1 MQNHFLSLIFIV
13 SLVVCSSYSS
23 GPGLVGGKER
33 TGSPGAEGTCAN
45 CHLGGAFNAVTLLS
59 ILDSSGAI
67 INNYQAGHIYALKIN
82 ISATNA
88 KVFGFQGVALDA
100 SNKSVG
106 SFVVPSDVQMVKLS
120 GRNIIEQKSPKSTP
134 SWEVQW
140 KAPQN
145 NTGPIKFYFCGNA
158 CNGNKNSTGD
168 QAALVDLTLDVAT
181 SVQNVLTN
189 NISAFQCFFNNS
201 QELVAKIYL
210 MKSGNYKI
218 SLFDMTGRLVK
229 IEKHFMQFGENKLT
243 MDVRDYPSAIYIMN
257 IANENEQ
264 LSTKVLKLKQ

>member
-1 MQNHFLSLIFIV
+1 MQNRVLGLIFIV

-45 CHLGGAFNAVTLLS
+45 CHLGGSFNAVTSLS
-59 ILDSSGAI
+59 LLDSTGAI
-67 INNYQAGHIYALKIN
+67 INNYQAGHIYALKID

-88 KVFGFQGVALDA
+88 KVFGFQGVALDV

-145 NTGPIKFYFCGNA
+145 NAGPIKFYFCGNA

-210 MKSGNYKI
+210 KKSGNYKI

-229 IEKHFMQFGENKLT
+229 NEKYFMQQGENIIRLISS
-243 MDVRDYPSAIYIMN
+243 PINSGIYIIN

-264 LSTKVLKLKQ
+264 HSTKVLKLNQ

>member
-1 MQNHFLSLIFIV
+1 MQNRVLSLIFIV

-45 CHLGGAFNAVTLLS
+45 CHLGGSFNAVTSLS

-67 INNYQAGHIYALKIN
+67 INSYQAGQTYALKID

-88 KVFGFQGVALDA
+88 KVFGFQGVALDG

-145 NTGPIKFYFCGNA
+145 NAGPITFYFCGNA

-168 QAALVDLTLDVAT
+168 QAALADLILDVAT
-181 SVQNVLTN
+181 SVQNISAN
-189 NISAFQCFFNNS
+189 NISAFQCFINHS
-201 QELVAKIYL
+201 QELT
-210 MKSGNYKI
+210 SKI
-218 SLFDMTGRLVK
+218 SLKKSGICTLGLYDIEGRLLNASQ
-229 IEKHFMQFGENKLT
+229 HFMTEGENKLT
-243 MDVRDYPSAIYIMN
+243 MVVSDYPSGIYIMN
-257 IANENEQ
+257 IFNENEQ
-264 LSTKVLKLKQ
+264 LSTKVLKLN